1 MDYRQSS
8 VDIPRP
14 EYPMASESGPLCHSR
29 SFLAGAIKV
38 AGYTFDKIDEDK
50 KRRWKGG
57 KFDLAKAGLI
67 KLGYDLHDGVLSKTI
82 NERNVSVS
90 QDGEDLVVVVVE
102 MA

>member
-1 MDYRQSS
+1 M
-8 VDIPRP
+8 
-14 EYPMASESGPLCHSR
+14 
-29 SFLAGAIKV
+29 
-38 AGYTFDKIDEDK
+38 
-50 KRRWKGG
+50 
-57 KFDLAKAGLI
+57 AKAGLI